1 MKTASFWKIEE
12 ALTEER
18 TLDGVR
24 EVTYIPYDGF
34 FFPRGCLSY
43 RCLWCDANKTE
54 PRSTY
59 SSKFLYVRLQYFDRL
74 NYIHMNVLH

>member
-1 MKTASFWKIEE
+1 MKTASFWKVEE

-34 FFPRGCLSY
+34 SLVVIFPTNVYGAMLTKQN
-43 RCLWCDANKTE
+43 LGLLT
-54 PRSTY
+54 
-59 SSKFLYVRLQYFDRL
+59 VR
-74 NYIHMNVLH
+74 NSCM